1 MNRTGIG
8 MVVVLVAATGCSDAD
23 VPLPPPSRVG
33 ELLDLAQVQDPASV
47 EVMAD
52 ALRSRSA
59 AEREMAAFGLG
70 QLGVAWEPPPDE
82 VRLRAEE
89 ALLAGLRDEREAAV
103 RDRMIE
109 ALGKVG
115 ADATLPALEPLV
127 DSAPPTERATAAIAL
142 ALVARSSGGMLVSA
156 AARDAMARMLEDGDP
171 AVRFSGAY
179 GLLRYRDPATKP
191 VVVAGLQDSD
201 PHVRATCVRALFS
214 VSEPGDAALLAPLL
228 EDPDDRVAAEASRIL
243 ARLATAC
250 ETDECPALQ
259 ALLAASGPL
268 RGAVMQALSSEGW
281 VTPSA
286 LPFFQARHDEYTQ
299 ATELDPSTRALLECQ
314 AALGHDRAN
323 GSIVLLSQCG
333 AGVID
338 DARRDVL
345 KANALV
351 PTGGAELEALLGSSV
366 AVVRVAAAAGAPAT
380 ALPALLADPDP
391 IVVAT
396 AAYRAEELAA
406 VEVGPDLVT
415 ALTRYRDDAAG
426 LDAQMALLSA
436 CGTLEVQEA
445 IALAEHFLEADPYAL
460 RQIAAHTVTALTGE
474 PLVPLLPA
482 SLGPAPQLEPTTVR
496 LTTTRG
502 DIRIRLFVDDAPR
515 TAQNFV
521 DLVRQPFYD
530 GITVHRVV
538 PNFVAQAGDPRGDGS
553 GGPGYTIPCEMN
565 LQRYGEGTV
574 GMALAGR
581 DTGGSQLFIA
591 HGPQPHLDGSYTTFG
606 TVIEG
611 MDVANALIE
620 GDVIVEARV
629 E

>member
-1 MNRTGIG
+1 MNRIGIG
-8 MVVVLVAATGCSDAD
+8 MVLVLVAGAGCSDAD

-33 ELLDLAQVQDPASV
+33 ELLSLARVQDPASV

-82 VRLRAEE
+82 VRARAEE
-89 ALLAGLRDEREAAV
+89 AVIAALGGEREAAV
-103 RDRMIE
+103 RDRLIE

-115 ADATLPALEPLV
+115 AEGAVAALEPVV
-127 DSAPPTERATAAIAL
+127 DSAPGTERVRAAIAL
-142 ALVARSSGGMLVSA
+142 ALIARSSGGMLVSA
-156 AARDAMARMLEDGDP
+156 AALDAMARMMEDADP
-171 AVRFSGAY
+171 AVRFGGAY

-201 PHVRATCVRALFS
+201 PQVRATCARALFA
-214 VSEPGDAALLAPLL
+214 VSEPGDASLLSPLL
-228 EDPDDRVAAEASRIL
+228 EDPDDRVAAEASRTL
-243 ARLATAC
+243 TRLAMAC
-250 ETDECPALQ
+250 ETDACPALQ
-259 ALLAASGPL
+259 ALLEAPGPL
-268 RGAVMQALSSEGW
+268 RPSIMQTISFESWLA
-281 VTPSA
+281 PSA
-286 LPFFQARHDEYTQ
+286 LTFFQARFDEYAQ
-299 ATELDPSTRALLECQ
+299 ATGLEPSTRALLECQ
-314 AALGHDRAN
+314 AALGYDRAN
-323 GSIVLLSQCG
+323 GSISLLSQCG

-351 PTGGAELEALLGSSV
+351 PTGGAELEALLASSV

-406 VEVGPDLVT
+406 VEVAPDLVA
-415 ALTRYRDDAAG
+415 ALTRFQDADEA
-426 LDAQMALLSA
+426 LDAQMGLLSA
-436 CGTLEVQEA
+436 CGALGVQEA
-445 IALAEHFLEADPYAL
+445 VAPAEHLLEADPYAL
-460 RQIAAHTVTALTGE
+460 RQIAAHTLTLLTGE
-474 PLVPLLPA
+474 PLVPRLPA
-482 SLGPAPQLEPTTVR
+482 ALGPAPQLEPTTVR

-502 DIRIRLFVDDAPR
+502 AIRIQLFVDDAPR

-521 DLVRQPFYD
+521 DLVRRPFYD

-574 GMALAGR
+574 GMALSGR
-581 DTGGSQLFIA
+581 DTGGSQFFIA
-591 HGPQPHLDGSYTTFG
+591 HGAQPHLDGSYTTFG

-611 MDVANALIE
+611 MDVANGIIE
-620 GDVIVEARV
+620 GDVILEARV